1 MEHHTPDS
9 PIEIG
14 ATRHASINDLHAGTL
29 SAEQSAIQ
37 SLQAETVVTH
47 LSAIGSGRTS
57 SLETQTSALGAVQT
71 HQAEARTSVIGG
83 MEAEQATLSRSC
95 VHVLQAAD
103 GRVYDN
109 TVVGLLL
116 ARQVQGS
123 IRPIFD
129 LRGVIVLGLVIGL
142 VLRLAASNA
151 KKTP

>member
-1 MEHHTPDS
+1 MEPLTPDS

-14 ATRHASINDLHAGTL
+14 AISHASIDHLHAGTL

-37 SLQAETVVTH
+37 SLQAETVVAH
-47 LSAIGSGRTS
+47 LSAIGSGQTS
-57 SLETQTSALGAVQT
+57 ALETQASALGAVQT
-71 HQAEARTSVIGG
+71 LQAEARTSVIVA
-83 MEAEQATLSRSC
+83 MQTEQATLNRSF
-95 VHVLQAAD
+95 VQVLQAAE
-103 GRVYDN
+103 VQAHDN